1 MKKYA
6 IIVAAGSGTR
16 FGAELPKQFLCID
29 DIPIF
34 IHSINKFLNADPSIE
49 IVLVIDSKIKEL
61 VQELLSKHDLLVKI
75 KLTDGGDTRSESV
88 QKGLAAIGEEGIV
101 LIHDAARPF
110 VSEKLIQSI
119 YEVAKLQKAVVPI
132 VPVADSMI
140 HINGDT
146 VDRSEY
152 YTVQTPQGFDVELLK
167 KAYSIM
173 DKKVFTD
180 DASLLRALG
189 IKVYTID
196 GETGNIKIT
205 YNDALTVRLLD
216 KIQ

>member
-34 IHSINKFLNADPSIE
+34 IHSINKFLNADSSIE
-49 IVLVIDSKIKEL
+49 IVLVIDTKMKDL
-61 VQELLSKHDLLVKI
+61 VQEFLSKHDLLVKI
-75 KLTDGGDTRSESV
+75 KLADGGSTRSESV
-88 QKGLAAIGEEGIV
+88 QNGLAAIGDEGVV

-110 VSEKLIQSI
+110 VSEKLIQAI
-119 YEVAKLQKAVVPI
+119 YEVVVSQKAVVPI

-140 HINGDT
+140 NINGDT

-152 YTVQTPQGFDVELLK
+152 CTVQTPQGFDVALLK
-167 KAYSIM
+167 KAYSEM
-173 DKKVFTD
+173 DNGAYTD
-180 DASLLRALG
+180 DASLLRARG
-189 IKVYTID
+189 IQVHTIT

-205 YNDALTVRLLD
+205 YNDALTLRLLD